1 MGSRLNQFKPFARR
15 STLTVIVG
23 CLLVPGVMSGCETV
37 RITTGVSRQ
46 VPAQPRQAPTTPED
60 ALVNRMVFVVGSKPH
75 DTDGNGFPDRIET
88 TVTLFATPYPSPK
101 WSAGRIVCGMYR
113 KGTARRDQSE
123 PVAEWIFENDAL
135 ERARTMSRVGRQYR
149 LPLNLLE
156 VGTDR
161 LPFSEVDLIC
171 RFEPAGGGEPV
182 HCDGVRSIQIGRRP
196 SR

>member
-15 STLTVIVG
+15 STLMVIVG

-46 VPAQPRQAPTTPED
+46 VPAQPRRAPITPED

-113 KGTARRDQSE
+113 KGTARRGQSD